1 MPSKKQA
8 LRDAL
13 REIDNTY
20 DDQTGRK
27 IPIKERMDRADA
39 ALNAGSGKGA
49 STRAENDAA
58 KVNTILK
65 ANQSTLEPIR
75 DDIASISNAATQA
88 GDAVK
93 SAKNAY
99 NALKPKFTANAGN
112 YGSKSLIGQAARNLF
127 EFPVFIST
135 SVPLDYA
142 TAINSLLEQMYA
154 SYLQMTISYNP
165 VITAKELAKGK
176 VFQNLKTDITK
187 YVEYTDTFWQ
197 HDACHNRII
206 NDEYGAIFEFDMVN
220 ISAMD
225 TAVILESANY
235 IPLQEFDHFFMEAKR
250 HKRKKGHQSRA
261 DQWRNGSEPDD
272 MSVEPDDDDDTV
284 VTSATKPA
292 SKPNKPEP
300 KKPEALPAGS
310 FDDKD
315 LKDDDTTDKGTTKTK
330 KKPSAAQQHKTQH
343 DEHQKILTKDNEE
356 RAKKRELWTTLRSK
370 DQHRKA
376 EDEHSAAE
384 YEKEQRSKRF
394 IFTDARGTE
403 HEFTDADFKRFT
415 EMQNEIRKELESG
428 DKFTVLPWTDKDGNR
443 IAITKAQF
451 DYIAAQNEENRRQ
464 KRHEE
469 DEVDRER
476 HRKQENLAEKMAA
489 QKFRVDTKVK
499 ASQIMDES
507 KIQKLNTMK
516 PLMMTVGLKVMSDE
530 GLISD
535 MVDYVVGVR
544 THCRLVK
551 ADVLPDVAEF
561 PLKEMNLLTRRA
573 KWRAGEIKFM
583 DFLFARKEKKQSA
596 YDSRDV
602 NRKWYHRLYTLAH
615 SKGSRSIAG
624 KITGTSADNGLIPN
638 ATIIMTKS
646 DVDMINAE
654 KKINLLKASNARAFC
669 RELFLM
675 AFIVVDIDAQSIK
688 ILLPDIN
695 NDFEVQSLAS
705 VQKQLAT
712 LDTSGTVSREVSKL
726 MSGR

>member
-27 IPIKERMDRADA
+27 IPIEERMKRADA
-39 ALNAGSGKGA
+39 ALNAGSGRGA

-88 GDAVK
+88 GDAVR

-284 VTSATKPA
+284 VTSATKPVSKPA
-292 SKPNKPEP
+292 KPDALPTGSNDTNDGGKNSKPNGNKTT
-300 KKPEALPAGS
+300 PAQHKS
-310 FDDKD
+310 RYDQHVKNET
-315 LKDDDTTDKGTTKTK
+315 KDD
-330 KKPSAAQQHKTQH
+330 
-343 DEHQKILTKDNEE
+343 EE
-356 RAKKRELWTTLRSK
+356 RKKKRELWNTLRSK

-376 EDEHSAAE
+376 EDEHAAAE
-384 YEKEQRSKRF
+384 YEKEQRGKRF

-415 EMQNEIRKELESG
+415 DMQNEIRKELESG
-428 DKFTVLPWTDKDGNR
+428 DKYTVLPWTDKDGNR

-451 DYIAAQNEENRRQ
+451 DYIAAQNEETRRQ

-476 HRKQENLAEKMAA
+476 RRKQENLAEKMAA

-530 GLISD
+530 GLISN

-654 KKINLLKASNARAFC
+654 KNINLLKASNARAFC

>member
-88 GDAVK
+88 GDAVR

-154 SYLQMTISYNP
+154 SYLQMAISYNP

-235 IPLQEFDHFFMEAKR
+235 VPLQEFDHFFVEAKH

-261 DQWRNGSEPDD
+261 DQWRNGNEPDD

-292 SKPNKPEP
+292 SKPA
-300 KKPEALPAGS
+300 KPEALPAGS
-310 FDDKD
+310 FDGKD
-315 LKDDDTTDKGTTKTK
+315 PKDNDTKDSGKNSKSNGNKTTPAQHKSQHDQHVKNETKDD
-330 KKPSAAQQHKTQH
+330 
-343 DEHQKILTKDNEE
+343 EE
-356 RAKKRELWTTLRSK
+356 RKKKRELWMTLRSK
-370 DQHRKA
+370 DQHQKA
-376 EDEHSAAE
+376 EDDHAAAE
-384 YEKEQRSKRF
+384 YEKTQRNTRF
-394 IFTDARGTE
+394 VFTDANGTE

-415 EMQNEIRKELESG
+415 DMQNEIRKELESG

-443 IAITKAQF
+443 IAVTKAQF
-451 DYIAAQNEENRRQ
+451 DYIAAQNEERRRQ